1 MADFFFGWWWVP
13 FKFPFLYYLSH
24 PLYPPKGKWERTFKF
39 VMVLSGVVFVFFF
52 QVVVFFWGVTSP
64 PFYNTTL
71 PYSKNSTFVIVL
83 CILHSTWILYPQKE
97 VDSITTSPFYGP

>member
-1 MADFFFGWWWVP
+1 M
-13 FKFPFLYYLSH
+13 
-24 PLYPPKGKWERTFKF
+24 GKDVQICHGSFWGCIR
-39 VMVLSGVVFVFFF
+39 FFF

-71 PYSKNSTFVIVL
+71 PYSKKRTFVIVL